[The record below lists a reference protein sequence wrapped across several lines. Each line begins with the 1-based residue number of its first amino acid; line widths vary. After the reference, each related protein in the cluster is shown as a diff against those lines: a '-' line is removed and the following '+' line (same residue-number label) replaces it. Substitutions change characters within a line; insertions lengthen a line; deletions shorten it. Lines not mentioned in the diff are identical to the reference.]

1 METKL
6 ILTGWRL
13 ARVLFR
19 RDLWLSLLFLA
30 NTVLV
35 VPPAFAQQSVV
46 LVYSGNLDGELEPCG
61 CSETGDMGGI
71 KRQVAMIDQLR
82 AADPNLFLVSS
93 GGLLSSSHAYDKLT
107 SEFILKG
114 VSALGYDALGV
125 QWSDLAYGEAFLAS
139 TPLPWVASNWKAND
153 FQVQRVIDRGGQKLA
168 VFSWLDP
175 AVAPAVGVHMGG
187 ASASADVDALES
199 KIKSAKQAGML
210 TLLTTTLPLKQ
221 LQQRFP
227 LENVDIV
234 LLQSAYE
241 KYRDPL
247 LLDGTLFLQPGSRG
261 MRLARAVINFSADR
275 KVLSFSHDIIDL
287 PPAVKDAPRMQAW
300 YDGYNAAVKAAYQ
313 ASVEVRKAAQS
324 GERRYVGADACKTCH
339 LAAYDRWS
347 LSRHAQAYDAL
358 QRVNKAFDADCI
370 GCHTVGFN
378 RDGGFIDAEVTTN
391 LANVQCESCHGAGR
405 DHVATQGKKRSEN
418 NGWEKAAIC
427 AQCHVEKHS
436 PDFKVDAYW
445 PKVAH

>member
-1 METKL
+1 M
-6 ILTGWRL
+6 R
-13 ARVLFR
+13 ARCR
-19 RDLWLSLLFLA
+19 RNLWLSLLLLLFVGSSVAAQSALA
-30 NTVLV
+30 QGR
-35 VPPAFAQQSVV
+35 AV
-46 LVYSGNLDGELEPCG
+46 LVYTGNLDGELEPCG

-82 AADPNLFLVSS
+82 AAEPNLYLVSS
-93 GGLLSSSHAYDKLT
+93 GGLLSSAHAYEKLT

-175 AVAPAVGVHMGG
+175 VAAPAVGVHMGG
-187 ASASADVDALES
+187 ASASADVDALEA
-199 KIKSAKQAGML
+199 KIKDAKHAGML
-210 TLLTTTLPLKQ
+210 TLLATTLPQKQ
-221 LQQRFP
+221 VQQRFP
-227 LENVDIV
+227 LMNVDIV

-261 MRLARAVINFSADR
+261 MRLGRVVINFAADR
-275 KVLSFSHDIIDL
+275 RVTSFSHDIITL
-287 PPAVKDAPRMQAW
+287 PPAVSDSPRMQAW
-300 YDGYNAAVKAAYQ
+300 YDSYNAAVKAAYQ
-313 ASVEVRKAAQS
+313 ASVEISKATQS
-324 GERRYVGADACKTCH
+324 GERGYVGVDACKTCH
-339 LAAYDRWS
+339 LAAYERWS
-347 LSRHAQAYDAL
+347 QSRHAQAYDAL

-378 RDGGFIDAEVTTN
+378 RDGGFIDAEVTAN

-405 DHVATQGKKRSEN
+405 DHVATQGKKHSEN

-436 PDFKVDAYW
+436 PDFKFDAYW